1 MQYLITV
8 YDYEDNLE
16 KRLKVREEHLIG
28 ARKLIDSGNII
39 KASAIIKNEIMI
51 GSSLFVDF
59 KSEDELNSWLE
70 TEAYV
75 VGKVWD
81 MSTFKKVQIKVLDS

>member
-8 YDYEDNLE
+8 YDYKDNLSQ
-16 KRLKVREEHLIG
+16 RLKVREEHLIG
-28 ARKLIDSGNII
+28 ARKLIDLGNII
-39 KASAIIKNEIMI
+39 KASAIIQDEVMI

-70 TEAYV
+70 FEPYV
-75 VGKVWD
+75 INKVWD
-81 MSTFKKVQIKVLDS
+81 MNTFKKVQIKVLDS